1 MDTKSISI
9 AAGGD
14 ILITRR
20 IPAENPGIKPIR
32 EFMERAHV
40 RLANLETTI
49 TDGSCFPS
57 AYSGGTW
64 LTSSRGCLEDLH
76 LYGFDMLALA
86 NNHSMDY
93 SYEGLA
99 MTEQNLEES
108 GFAHGGTGK
117 NLYEASRPVMLETPC
132 GRVGII
138 NICSTFENAA
148 RAGAQSERQPG
159 RPGLNPLRV
168 NNRYRITKEHG
179 ELLKKLALATGIND
193 LREKHRS
200 QGFVPPLPQ
209 GTLEFGT
216 SLFELVETEE
226 EEGRISYPDA
236 RDLKRTE
243 ESIREALFSCQA
255 VIVMVHSHEIKRD
268 QEHEADYFLET
279 FARACIDAGAS
290 AVVGSGTHQ
299 IKGIEMYKGCPIF
312 YSLGNFMFE
321 NEYVTL
327 LPPDYMEKYG
337 LSIHASGADGI
348 AKRSSQASHSLYD
361 TKEVYQSLIPYF
373 EIKSGTCSHI
383 ELLPIELG
391 LSRDVW
397 EKNLPYPADQT
408 EALSILEYL
417 NMACEPYGTK
427 WKYKEG
433 KFVLD
438 C

>member
-1 MDTKSISI
+1 MDKQSISI
-9 AAGGD
+9 AAAGD

-20 IPAENPGIKPIR
+20 IPLGNPGVEPVR
-32 EFMERAHV
+32 NYMARADV

-49 TDGSCFPS
+49 TDGTCFPS

-76 LYGFDMLALA
+76 RYGFDMLALA
-86 NNHSMDY
+86 NNHAMDY
-93 SYEGLA
+93 SYDGLA
-99 MTEQNLEES
+99 MTEKNLDES
-108 GFAHGGTGK
+108 GFAHAGTGK
-117 NLYEASRPVMLETPC
+117 SLYEASRPVMMETSQ

-138 NICSTFENAA
+138 DICSTFENAA

-168 NNRYRITKEHG
+168 QNRYRITREHG
-179 ELLKKLALATGIND
+179 ELLKKLSKATGIND
-193 LREKHRS
+193 LREKHRA
-200 QGFVPPLPQ
+200 QGFLPPLPE

-226 EEGRISYPDA
+226 EEGRISYPDPW
-236 RDLKRTE
+236 DLERTVK
-243 ESIREALFSCQA
+243 SIREALFSCQA
-255 VIVMVHSHEIKRD
+255 VIVMVHSHEIRRD

-299 IKGIEMYKGCPIF
+299 IKGIELYRDCPIF

-321 NEYVTL
+321 NEYVEL

-337 LSIHASGADGI
+337 LSIHTSAAEGI
-348 AKRSSQASHSLYD
+348 SKRSSQAAHSLYE

-373 EIKSGTCSHI
+373 ELKDGKCTQI

-391 LSRDVW
+391 LSRAPW
-397 EKNLPYPADQT
+397 EKNLPYPAEKE
-408 EALSILEYL
+408 EALEILHYL
-417 NMACEPYGTK
+417 NMACEPYGTM
-427 WKYKEG
+427 WKYENG
-433 KFVLD
+433 KFVLR
-438 C
+438 